1 MYPFRVSVYR
11 IWVALVFGLWA
22 PAAALADDAQ
32 HRCMRGRRMLAVAR
46 QQVLG
51 GRLDKALLML
61 DKAYTSNKANT
72 HCQDLFVEIC
82 YQKADLLRL
91 LHKLPEAQAVLKEA
105 LQTQPGPHWQARL
118 LQRRGGIYLE
128 MLQNDSA
135 RHFANLALQAAAP
148 SDSVARFY
156 ASWIISKL
164 ALDEKRYDDALRYY
178 GQTLQWAPASQQVNA
193 TLVLTQVAEVY
204 WAQGKRTTGLQVLR
218 QAYGISK
225 QLHYPDLRASV
236 AGALLTHTLKH
247 RSQTE
252 LLAVFDDYQHL
263 LDTTVAREVATLRS
277 AAKTRQVVEEQK
289 IKLHLLEHERKTRK
303 YQQWLWI
310 VASALLLAVVILL
323 AKANRAYGR
332 RQKRL
337 AARQHLLTSRQAL
350 LEAEKNALLDR
361 SASKNLALS
370 VVSHDVRGPLGNLA
384 QVLELMAQGD
394 LSEEE
399 EAELLASLAG
409 QVRQAEMLLND
420 VLLWAKSHMDGTEVH
435 LKPVAL
441 LALGTEVAHQVG
453 HLLQERRVEL
463 DVLGA
468 APNVL
473 ADDGLLKVVMR
484 NLLANA
490 VRYGA
495 SPGRV
500 VLQLGQQGGKGYF
513 AVIDQGKGMP
523 HALQE
528 RLLGR
533 ADGQTPARLS
543 SQGLGLQLVHDFVA
557 KIGGEVAVLSG
568 PEGTTVRVSLPLAG
582 VEATIC

>member
-1 MYPFRVSVYR
+1 MDPFRVSVYK
-11 IWVALVFGLWA
+11 IWMALVIGLWA
-22 PAAALADDAQ
+22 PAAALAGDAQ
-32 HRCMRGRRMLAVAR
+32 RRCLSGKRLLAVAR

-51 GRLDKALLML
+51 GRLDKALLVL

-72 HCQDLFVEIC
+72 HCQGLFVEIC

-91 LHKLPEAQAVLKEA
+91 LHRLPEAQAVLKEA
-105 LQTQPGPHWQARL
+105 LQTQPSPHWQARL

-128 MLQNDSA
+128 MQQNDSA
-135 RHFANLALQAAAP
+135 RFFANLALQAAAP
-148 SDSVARFY
+148 TDSIARFY
-156 ASWIISKL
+156 ACWIISKL
-164 ALDEKRYDDALRYY
+164 ALDEKRYQDALWLY
-178 GQTLQWAPASQQVNA
+178 GQTLRWAPVSQQVNA

-218 QAYGISK
+218 QAYAISK

-247 RSQTE
+247 RNQTE

-277 AAKTRQVVEEQK
+277 AAKTRQIVEDQK
-289 IKLHLLEHERKTRK
+289 NKLQLLEQERKTRQ
-303 YQQWLWI
+303 YEQWLWI
-310 VASALLLAVVILL
+310 VASALLLAVVFML
-323 AKANRAYGR
+323 AKANRAHKH

-337 AARQHLLTSRQAL
+337 AARQLLLANRQAL

-394 LSEEE
+394 LSEAE
-399 EAELLASLAG
+399 EAELLESLAG
-409 QVRQAEMLLND
+409 QVRQAETLLND
-420 VLLWAKSHMDGTEVH
+420 VLLWAKSHMEGTEVQ
-435 LKPVAL
+435 LKPVPL
-441 LALGTEVAHQVG
+441 LALGNEVAHQIG
-453 HLLQERRVEL
+453 HLLQERQVEL
-463 DVLGA
+463 DVVGA

-513 AVIDQGKGMP
+513 AVVDQGAGMP
-523 HALQE
+523 LALQK

-533 ADGQTPARLS
+533 ADGQAPARLS

-557 KIGGEVAVLSG
+557 KIGGVVDVLSG
-568 PEGTTVRVSLPLAG
+568 PEGTKVQVSLPLAG
-582 VEATIC
+582 VEASVC